1 MLPNPPHHPQIC
13 GNRVTRDKGEE
24 PALIPRSTIE
34 LCVAAPPEEIIVK
47 VQRASAAFRLRSSD
61 PFARL
66 KGSLKSQ
73 FQSEEPEEPEEP
85 EHGGS
90 LCQH

>member
-1 MLPNPPHHPQIC
+1 MLPKPPPQIC

-24 PALIPRSTIE
+24 PALIPHSTIQ
-34 LCVAAPPEEIIVK
+34 LCVAAPPEEISVK
-47 VQRASAAFRLRSSD
+47 VQQASAAFRLRSSD

-66 KGSLKSQ
+66 KGSFKSP

-85 EHGGS
+85 EHGRS